1 MAIQGNKFSGITA
14 IIFMFTSQKAFSFRE
29 VQAMKKQKN
38 QPIEDPDLPKLSN
51 ADLRLSEIRY
61 RRLFESAKE
70 GILILDAETGKIID
84 ANPFL
89 IELLGYHYEK
99 LTGREI
105 WEIGPFKDILASK
118 EAFIELQDKGYIR
131 YENLPLETSEGR
143 YIHVEYI
150 CNVYLEG
157 QRKVI
162 QCNIR
167 DITKQKQMEEQ
178 LRELSLTDEL
188 TGLTNRRGFMLLAKH
203 QIELSN
209 RDMNKLVLIF
219 ADIDDM
225 KSINDT
231 FGHSKGDQAL
241 IDTAA
246 ILRNSFRAS
255 DIVARF
261 GGDEFAIVSVEE
273 EDMVE
278 RLIKDRLRENLLAHN
293 LESERPYRLSLCFGI
308 TIYDPGNPCTL
319 EELLERGDRLMYEQK
334 QNGKLERLP

>member
-1 MAIQGNKFSGITA
+1 
-14 IIFMFTSQKAFSFRE
+14 
-29 VQAMKKQKN
+29 MKKRKN
-38 QPIEDPDLPKLSN
+38 QPMEVPEPHKLSN
-51 ADLRLSEIRY
+51 AELSFSEIRY
-61 RRLFESAKE
+61 RRLFESARE
-70 GILILDAETGKIID
+70 GILILDGDSGKIIE
-84 ANPFL
+84 ANPFFV
-89 IELLGYHYEK
+89 ELLGYQYEK
-99 LTGREI
+99 LTGKEI

-118 EAFIELQDKGYIR
+118 EAIIELQDKGYIR
-131 YENLPLETSEGR
+131 YENLPLKTSDGR
-143 YIHVEYI
+143 HINVEYI

-167 DITKQKQMEEQ
+167 DITKQKKMEEQ

-203 QIELSN
+203 QIEVSH
-209 RDMNKLVLIF
+209 RDKNKLVLIF
-219 ADIDDM
+219 ADIDSM

-231 FGHSKGDQAL
+231 FGHSGGDQAL

-261 GGDEFAIVSVEE
+261 GGDEFAVISVEE
-273 EDMVE
+273 EEMVE

-293 LESERPYRLSLCFGI
+293 HEAERPYRLFLSFGI
-308 TIYDPGNPCTL
+308 TIYDPDNPCTL